1 VTPTQINESR
11 RTFIIFTIQ
20 IIDNTNS
27 KIIKNLFYLQF
38 FRGKRE
44 IAKSELHYNSLKL
57 HL

>member
-1 VTPTQINESR
+1 VTPTQINESC

-44 IAKSELHYNSLKL
+44 IAKSELHYQLS
-57 HL
+57 